1 LAIVK
6 GLTKIDERC
15 QLVASEFGNVS
26 LGIIEVC
33 PHFADVSIR
42 QSVEQAFVYTSAR
55 RVLYLYALLTGY
67 YTNSLKA
74 QPTSLHHH
82 ICRGGESCLEE
93 VPRDFG
99 ERRGVSYM
107 G

>member
-1 LAIVK
+1 ML
-6 GLTKIDERC
+6 LT
-15 QLVASEFGNVS
+15 
-26 LGIIEVC
+26 IEIS
-33 PHFADVSIR
+33 PHSTDVSIR
-42 QSVEQAFVYTSAR
+42 QFGEQAFVYTSAHR
-55 RVLYLYALLTGY
+55 ILYLYALLTGY
-67 YTNSLKA
+67 HTNSLKA

-82 ICRGGESCLEE
+82 ICRGGKSCLEE